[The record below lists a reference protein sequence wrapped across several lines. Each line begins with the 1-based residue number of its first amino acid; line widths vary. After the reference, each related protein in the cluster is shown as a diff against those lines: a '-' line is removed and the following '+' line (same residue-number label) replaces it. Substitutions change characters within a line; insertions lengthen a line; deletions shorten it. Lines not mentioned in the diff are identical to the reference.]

1 MNTPY
6 DVRFRT
12 DKENEVLCSKDLT
25 AKELQRFR
33 KAVQRDFYFQ
43 VGQRR
48 PGVRASAELTKSAQS
63 ARNLEPSAARSLT

>member
-6 DVRFRT
+6 DIRFRA
-12 DKENEVLCSKDLT
+12 DKENEVLCSKELS

-43 VGQRR
+43 VGAALQGCQGRPCPMFRR
-48 PGVRASAELTKSAQS
+48 
-63 ARNLEPSAARSLT
+63 